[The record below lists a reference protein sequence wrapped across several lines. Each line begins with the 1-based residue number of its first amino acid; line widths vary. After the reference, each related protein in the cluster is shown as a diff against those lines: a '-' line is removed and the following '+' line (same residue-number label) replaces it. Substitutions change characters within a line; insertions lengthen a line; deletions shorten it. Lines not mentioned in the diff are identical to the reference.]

1 MERPTTPNAVACFV
15 LVTAGLF
22 IKLSFLPVLAMIPLW
37 TALET
42 QLLGK
47 GFSRAAKRTLLR
59 RIAIFVVGPLVV
71 YLAYQ
76 KAFGLFRMYGREF
89 GRMQTD
95 DAFAPFHVISI
106 VQVGAI
112 LLPLIAIGARRL
124 TKADTWILA
133 WTGLYVLSLWAGRT
147 SGWDRFYLAI
157 LPSLAIV
164 SRHGLQVIKER
175 LSLTTAAIGVALYA
189 AANYCALL
197 LNLYQ

>member
-1 MERPTTPNAVACFV
+1 M
-15 LVTAGLF
+15 
-22 IKLSFLPVLAMIPLW
+22 
-37 TALET
+37 
-42 QLLGK
+42 
-47 GFSRAAKRTLLR
+47 
-59 RIAIFVVGPLVV
+59 
-71 YLAYQ
+71 
-76 KAFGLFRMYGREF
+76 
-89 GRMQTD
+89 
-95 DAFAPFHVISI
+95 
-106 VQVGAI
+106 
-112 LLPLIAIGARRL
+112 PLIAIGARRL

-157 LPSLAIV
+157 LPPLAIV